1 MKIKTLIAFFILVNI
16 FACQKQ
22 KIVQKKTLTEIKYS
36 EIKIAEIKKGLY
48 DTICVE
54 LKKNQIKKVVEIL
67 NSKKETELLKMMPK
81 YWLFIKFKN
90 DSIKKYKIADNYLG
104 EFDNY
109 MKIKTKN
116 DFINVYENNSKTKC
130 KIETRIE

>member
-1 MKIKTLIAFFILVNI
+1 MKIKTFIALLILLNI
-16 FACQKQ
+16 FACQNQ

-36 EIKIAEIKKGLY
+36 EIEIAEIKKGLY
-48 DTICVE
+48 DTLCVE
-54 LKKNQIKKVVEIL
+54 LKKNQIKKIVEIL
-67 NSKKETELLKMMPK
+67 NSKKESELLKIMPK

-104 EFDNY
+104 EFDDY
-109 MKIKTKN
+109 IKIETKN

-130 KIETRIE
+130 KIKTRIE